1 MEEEK
6 IQEILKDPNTWCWDG
21 VTLPEEDHYSE
32 EFHKWSEERRKRL
45 EELLSGKK

>member
-21 VTLPEEDHYSE
+21 CTYPDTDHYGE
-32 EFHKWSEERRKRL
+32 DFKKWMQEYVEQFKHEDKDS
-45 EELLSGKK
+45 